1 MVSNEKCP
9 PNGGHCVIINDG
21 GGDDDMVDDDV
32 DANVVVVDDVHESVL
47 PNTKHCCGNSTHCKL
62 GN

>member
-9 PNGGHCVIINDG
+9 PFGGHCVIINDG
-21 GGDDDMVDDDV
+21 GGDDVADDDV
-32 DANVVVVDDVHESVL
+32 DANVVAVDDVHESVL
-47 PNTKHCCGNSTHCKL
+47 PNTKHCCGNSIHYKL